1 MPTKEDLKYFQSMPL
16 DIKISLTQSRIR
28 EWVRQY
34 GTSGVY
40 VSFSGGKD
48 STVLLHIVRQMY
60 PDVEAVFVDTGLEY
74 PEIKEFVKTFDNV
87 TILRPKIRFDEVIKK
102 YGYPII
108 GKRQANAIEL
118 GRNNIKQKKYSWRLK
133 ILGIEPEKASQKG
146 LTLPNKTMLKR
157 YAKSSSVPMFN
168 CNKYRPLLFTDFK
181 ISAKCCGVMKKS
193 PLFEYQKVKDK
204 KPIIATMATES
215 LSREMAWLKNGC
227 NAFEAKHPQSTPMSF
242 WTEQDVFKYIR
253 QYNIPIASIYGDVV
267 YSEKPEQMRIDELI
281 GDYRETEKLI
291 TTGYDRTGCIF
302 CGFGCHLD
310 KEPSRFQRL
319 KETHPRQY
327 DYCINGGE
335 YVDGVWQPNKRGLG
349 LKHVFDTLNNIYGEN
364 FIKYE

>member
-1 MPTKEDLKYFQSMPL
+1 
-16 DIKISLTQSRIR
+16 
-28 EWVRQY
+28 
-34 GTSGVY
+34 
-40 VSFSGGKD
+40 
-48 STVLLHIVRQMY
+48 
-60 PDVEAVFVDTGLEY
+60 
-74 PEIKEFVKTFDNV
+74 
-87 TILRPKIRFDEVIKK
+87 
-102 YGYPII
+102 
-108 GKRQANAIEL
+108 
-118 GRNNIKQKKYSWRLK
+118 
-133 ILGIEPEKASQKG
+133 
-146 LTLPNKTMLKR
+146 
-157 YAKSSSVPMFN
+157 
-168 CNKYRPLLFTDFK
+168 
-181 ISAKCCGVMKKS
+181 MKKS

-215 LSREMAWLKNGC
+215 LSREIAWLKNGC

-267 YSEKPEQMRIDELI
+267 YSEEPEQMRIDELI